1 MRGTASEAEFPQSS
15 PLLNSML
22 FHEHRRTL
30 EMNCKKN
37 YYKIMG
43 TLKAHHCLPVS
54 SKKSKNLKNS
64 QKSLHAAATT
74 QRQLRVTAFTVFNQ
88 Q

>member
-1 MRGTASEAEFPQSS
+1 
-15 PLLNSML
+15 
-22 FHEHRRTL
+22 
-30 EMNCKKN
+30 
-37 YYKIMG
+37 MG

-88 Q
+88 QWFRIKNWSHKQTFVHNLSET